1 LQRYSR
7 DRGRRIVPT
16 SAAGR
21 LVLHFEA
28 SSKPLSS
35 RAVARQ
41 YFGTDGVRGVVGET
55 LTSDLVERLGKAAA
69 VWCGRGRV
77 FVGRDT
83 RASGPELEDA
93 FADGVASAG
102 GTAVLAGVLPTPAVA
117 LLGLDLAA
125 VISASHN
132 PPEYNGV
139 KFFDRDGRKL
149 TDAAEEEIE
158 ALLDAPAP
166 GHGEIDRVEVASD
179 SYLEHVLE
187 RFGADLTGLRIA
199 VDCANGAYA
208 GLAPQAFE
216 QLGAEVTAIGNEPD
230 GTNINVGCGATDLR
244 ALAAVVREG
253 SFDLGIAFDGDGDRM
268 LAVDERGEPVDGD
281 QILAVLTLDLGVET
295 VAVTTMTNLGFH
307 RLMEERGIRV
317 VVTDVGDRYVLEAL
331 RREELLLGGEQSGH
345 LIWLEGHVTGDGLV
359 AGLLLCRALRG
370 RPLSDAIAVM
380 PRFPQVMQN
389 LPRAA
394 RGPLPEALL
403 EAVEDANA
411 ELDGEGR
418 VLVRPSGTEPVVRVL
433 AEAETAE
440 AAQDLCARIAALV
453 THELG

>member
-1 LQRYSR
+1 
-7 DRGRRIVPT
+7 
-16 SAAGR
+16 
-21 LVLHFEA
+21 
-28 SSKPLSS
+28 
-35 RAVARQ
+35 VARQ

-55 LTSDLVERLGKAAA
+55 LTADLVERLGKAAA

-83 RASGPELEDA
+83 RASGSELEES

-102 GTAVLAGVLPTPAVA
+102 GTAVLAGVLPTPAIA
-117 LLGLDLAA
+117 LLALDLGV

-132 PPEYNGV
+132 PPDYNGV
-139 KFFDRDGRKL
+139 KLFDREGRKL

-158 ALLDAPAP
+158 TLLDATAP
-166 GHGEIDRVEVASD
+166 GGGEIDRVDVAVD
-179 SYLEHVLE
+179 SYLEHVIE
-187 RFGADLTGLRIA
+187 RFGTDLGGLRIA

-208 GLAPQAFE
+208 GVAPHAFE
-216 QLGAEVTAIGNEPD
+216 QLGANVIAIGNDPD
-230 GTNINVGCGATDLR
+230 GANINVGCGATDLR
-244 ALAAVVREG
+244 ALADLVRDG
-253 SFDLGIAFDGDGDRM
+253 RFDLGIAFDGDGDRM

-281 QILAVLTLDLGVET
+281 QILAVLALDLGVDG

-331 RREELLLGGEQSGH
+331 RREGLLLGGEQSGH
-345 LIWLEGHVTGDGLV
+345 LIWLDGHVTGDGLV

-370 RPLSDAIAVM
+370 RKLSDAVAVM
-380 PRFPQVMQN
+380 PRLPQMTQN
-389 LPRAA
+389 LPHAG
-394 RGPLPEALL
+394 RGPLPEPLV
-403 EAVEDANA
+403 EAIEEFNV
-411 ELDGEGR
+411 ELDGMGR

-433 AEAETAE
+433 AEAETPEAAE
-440 AAQDLCARIAALV
+440 ALCARIAALV